1 MSAFPSKPPKPDKNP
16 DKVSGFLSGLCP
28 VSYNAPMDDSVE
40 AEFEVEM
47 PCPQCGGG
55 LVEVWTDE
63 SSVECCRC
71 RAEFGVD
78 RSEEGSPRIFPA

>member
-1 MSAFPSKPPKPDKNP
+1 
-16 DKVSGFLSGLCP
+16 
-28 VSYNAPMDDSVE
+28 MDDSVE

-47 PCPQCGGG
+47 PCPQCGDG

-71 RAEFGVD
+71 RAKFGVD
-78 RSEEGSPRIFPA
+78 RSECSPRISPS